1 MEKYKVLLTI
11 YLYIYCTEFNLNM
24 SVGLEVENLLI
35 DRQRALYF
43 FIW

>member
-24 SVGLEVENLLI
+24 SSGLRDENMLM

-43 FIW
+43 FMW